1 MSEFERLK
9 KEAET
14 AVFKGWN
21 FSFLEGRYTEE
32 DLSWSYREI
41 VKSKTNKT
49 DILLDMGTGGGEF
62 LSLLKD
68 FLPLRTFAT
77 EGYKPNVEIA
87 RKTLEP
93 LKIDVIEI
101 DNDETL
107 PFENETF
114 DIIINRHESFSSREL
129 NRILKRGGIFIT
141 QQVGEVDNIELN
153 HFFNDNSRDKNESF
167 LAIVVRELEE
177 NGIKIEYK
185 KEEFIESKFLDI
197 GAVIYYLKVINW
209 QIPNFNIGEN
219 IEKLIKL
226 HEKIKKENG
235 FTTKQHRFIII
246 GGKR

>member
-235 FTTKQHRFIII
+235 FTTNQHRFIII
-246 GGKR
+246 AGKR